1 MTSFRTG
8 RGEQPPLFPSDGTRS
23 PGRRRKAAAGRHR
36 KEDLMERDR
45 TRRPLFELDEVPQAA
60 KIKVIGL
67 GGGGSNAVSR
77 MMAAEFTGV
86 EFIVANTDVQALHA
100 SPAPVKLQLGAKLTQ
115 GLGAGSNPD
124 IGRQAAQEDPDQIT
138 RLLHGADMVFITAG
152 LGGGTGTGAAPVVAS
167 LAKDLGILT
176 VAVVTKPF
184 AFEGRRRTAQAEAG
198 LEALR
203 GVVDTLIT
211 IPNQRLLSVVDRGTP
226 LIEAFRVADAVLQQA
241 VQGISDL
248 ILVPGLVNLD
258 FADVR
263 TIMSGMGM
271 AMMGTGTGRGER
283 GRGGEL
289 APARGGVARG
299 DRRRG
304 RRRRSGSPGVPAP
317 TGGLA
322 ARRSQDAEPGGRHL
336 APLPRTTARVSHFR
350 LADGPRAAER
360 DHHAPLPGRRVVRRA
375 DPWLALPRRRDP
387 DAHRGRPRPR
397 PGELRQAGPRR
408 RGGAGTCRR
417 RLRRH
422 SRYPRDRR
430 AARAARDL
438 HGRLPCDHPLR
449 S

>member
-77 MMAAEFTGV
+77 MMAAQFTGV
-86 EFIVANTDVQALHA
+86 EFIVANTDVQALYA
-100 SPAPVKLQLGAKLTQ
+100 SPAPVKLQIGAKLTQ

-124 IGRQAAQEDPDQIT
+124 IGRQAAEEDPDQIT
-138 RLLHGADMVFITAG
+138 RLLQGGDMVFITAG

-167 LAKDLGILT
+167 LAKDLGIVA

-184 AFEGRRRTAQAEAG
+184 AFEGRRRMAQAEAG

-203 GVVDTLIT
+203 DVVDTLIT
-211 IPNQRLLSVVDRGTP
+211 IPNQRLLAVVDRGTP
-226 LIEAFRVADAVLQQA
+226 LIEAFRVADGVLQQA

-271 AMMGTGTGRGER
+271 AMMGTGTGRGEHR
-283 GRGGEL
+283 TLDAAQKAVASPLLDDTSIEG
-289 APARGGVARG
+289 ARGILINF
-299 DRRRG
+299 
-304 RRRRSGSPGVPAP
+304 
-317 TGGLA
+317 TGGPHPASHEVGEA
-322 ARRSQDAEPGGRHL
+322 ARLVPEGAHDDANIIFGAVLDPSLEDEVRMTVIATGFAEKRLQLEPAGKVVD
-336 APLPRTTARVSHFR
+336 LPRTPRSAGGTSATGTAPAWRRRFGEAR
-350 LADGPRAAER
+350 AEGDGPL
-360 DHHAPLPGRRVVRRA
+360 D
-375 DPWLALPRRRDP
+375 
-387 DAHRGRPRPR
+387 
-397 PGELRQAGPRR
+397 GEHDYDVP
-408 RGGAGTCRR
+408 TF
-417 RLRRH
+417 LRR
-422 SRYPRDRR
+422 SAD
-430 AARAARDL
+430 
-438 HGRLPCDHPLR
+438 
-449 S
+449 